1 MGKIVLS
8 KMVEQMCQN
17 AGIDMWSNHSLRTT
31 AATEMFHAN
40 TRKLVQERTGHRSLT
55 ALRLYEH
62 TTEAEHQVV
71 SEVLAAKGGTAF
83 HQVQKELAN
92 KEDLQLW
99 SHSLQITHNHYISH
113 HLCLQ
118 VLLLLTVILALVK
131 VAS

>member
-1 MGKIVLS
+1 MSECRHRYVVQSQLESNGSNRNVLC
-8 KMVEQMCQN
+8 KC
-17 AGIDMWSNHSLRTT
+17 
-31 AATEMFHAN
+31 
-40 TRKLVQERTGHRSLT
+40 TRNIYTRMKYPQRPYT
-55 ALRLYEH
+55 ALRLYKH